1 MARSPYPTSPSRSPS
16 EARTFRPFRR
26 ARLVVGGTVVLIV
39 AVLAVLIAEPGAG
52 PFRRTGD
59 GGDGPGSGR
68 VVRVVDG
75 DTLVADIDG
84 TEESIRLIGIDTP
97 ETVAP
102 NRPVECYGAEASH
115 RLGELLPPGTA
126 IRLERDVEPRDPY
139 DRLLAYVYRSDDG
152 LFVNLAQVEA
162 GFAEA
167 KEYPPN
173 TAWKAELDGVEQAA
187 RAAGTGLWGACGGA
201 DTPLPS
207 RPAGGRSRGG

>member
-1 MARSPYPTSPSRSPS
+1 MARSPFPTSPSHSS
-16 EARTFRPFRR
+16 SAARTFRR
-26 ARLVVGGTVVLIV
+26 AALVVGGSVLLVV
-39 AVLAVLIAEPGAG
+39 AVLAVLIAGPGAG
-52 PFRRTGD
+52 PFGPPGD
-59 GGDGPGSGR
+59 EGGGPGSGR

-84 TEESIRLIGIDTP
+84 TQESVRLIGIDTP

-152 LFVNLAQVEA
+152 LLVNLAQVEG

-173 TAWKAELDGVEQAA
+173 TAWKAELDGVEQTA
-187 RAAGTGLWGACGGA
+187 RAAGAGLWGACGGA
-201 DTPLPS
+201 DTPVPS
-207 RPAGGRSRGG
+207 RPSGGRSPGG